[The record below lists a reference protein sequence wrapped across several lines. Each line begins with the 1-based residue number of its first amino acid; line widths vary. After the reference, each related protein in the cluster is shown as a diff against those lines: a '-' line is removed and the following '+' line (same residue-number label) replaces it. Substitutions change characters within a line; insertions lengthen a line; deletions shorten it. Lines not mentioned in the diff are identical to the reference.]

1 MEEVIEAANKC
12 GYRLERSAA
21 SQQMKRTETIGPY
34 KPSTLLDWEAGR
46 PLEIDPIWG
55 EPLRRATAAGA
66 NLPRLEIVYTLLKSR
81 GETGRGKE
89 SAAKMG
95 NRSS

>member
-1 MEEVIEAANKC
+1 
-12 GYRLERSAA
+12 
-21 SQQMKRTETIGPY
+21 MKRTETIGPY